1 MDDQT
6 FDDHPPEPVPM
17 AAAASPLTTPATRN
31 LVTART
37 LGCALAILGID
48 WSPVTFDQILTSEA
62 GLYAWVIGGCDAN
75 PDVIDRPV
83 AYLGVG
89 RSIDGGLRKRL
100 LDEKRWIEESAEHV
114 HGRAMFRLDAQPVG
128 APVYQIPGAD
138 LGWLDGT
145 INEHGAETLRAW
157 LAAPT
162 PDIVAKA
169 EQLCIRAAAHIGD
182 TPPPVNSQHTT
193 AWESDAACDWGGWA
207 AAQRLTTAKAV

>member
-1 MDDQT
+1 
-6 FDDHPPEPVPM
+6 M
-17 AAAASPLTTPATRN
+17 AAAPPPLTAPATLN

-37 LGCALAILGID
+37 LVAALAVLGIE

-62 GLYAWVIGGCDAN
+62 GLYAWVISGPVGNAH
-75 PDVIDRPV
+75 PDVLDRPV
-83 AYLGVG
+83 AYIGVG

-114 HGRAMFRLDAQPVG
+114 HGRAMFRLAGQPVG
-128 APVYQIPGAD
+128 APVQQIPRAD
-138 LGWLDGT
+138 LGWLDST

-157 LAAPT
+157 LAAPI

-207 AAQRLTTAKAV
+207 AAQRLATAKPL